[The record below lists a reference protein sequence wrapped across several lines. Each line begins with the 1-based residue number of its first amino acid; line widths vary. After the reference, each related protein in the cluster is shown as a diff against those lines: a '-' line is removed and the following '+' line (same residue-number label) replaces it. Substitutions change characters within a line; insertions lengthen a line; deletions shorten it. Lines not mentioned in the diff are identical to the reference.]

1 MKKIIIDESIIK
13 YKSEIKKIKRKEVT
27 LKNIL
32 ITILVFLYIILYD
45 NVTINEKIKKTKL
58 CLCVAGKKENL
69 YAKEYVNHYKKLGY
83 NHIYIYDNNDIN
95 DEKFE
100 DVLQDEINSNFV
112 SVINYRG
119 KKRIQCDAYKDCYEK
134 YSQQYDW
141 LSFFDFDEFLE
152 VDAKNIQEFINNK
165 RYEKCIN
172 IKINFLFYSDNELL
186 YYDNRSLEER
196 FTTPLYNHRSNN
208 VIKITVR
215 GGLKINYWSI
225 GCCVHSSQMK
235 CNSCNSAGDLID
247 YKTIINNPPNYQYA
261 KLKHYYTKSTEEYL
275 IKSSKG
281 SASNDVHWDEKRKKY
296 KYKLYFYYN
305 KRTKEKENPLKKLFN
320 LTSPIN

>member
-1 MKKIIIDESIIK
+1 M
-13 YKSEIKKIKRKEVT
+13 
-27 LKNIL
+27 
-32 ITILVFLYIILYD
+32 
-45 NVTINEKIKKTKL
+45 
-58 CLCVAGKKENL
+58 
-69 YAKEYVNHYKKLGY
+69 
-83 NHIYIYDNNDIN
+83 
-95 DEKFE
+95 
-100 DVLQDEINSNFV
+100 
-112 SVINYRG
+112 INYRG
-119 KKRIQCDAYKDCYEK
+119 KKRIQCEAYKDCYEK
-134 YSQQYDW
+134 YGQQYDW

-225 GCCVHSSQMK
+225 GCSVHSSQMK

-247 YKTIINNPPNYQYA
+247 YKTIINYPPNFQYA

-305 KRTKEKENPLKKLFN
+305 KRTKEKENLLKKLYN
-320 LTSPIN
+320 MTSSID